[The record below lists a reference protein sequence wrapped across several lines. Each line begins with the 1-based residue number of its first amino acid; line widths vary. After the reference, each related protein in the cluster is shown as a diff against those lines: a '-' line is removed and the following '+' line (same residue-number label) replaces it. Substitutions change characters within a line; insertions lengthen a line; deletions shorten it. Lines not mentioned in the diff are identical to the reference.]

1 MENKTSLGN
10 NIYYNPFKPQDKSYF
25 AGYLNAAMENIDSV
39 FRELGKR
46 LKGKGYTSENFFD
59 AIFKENISLVEYER
73 YVKLLSD
80 YFPMARLLDRKE
92 APIKERKENFKK
104 NFKGIIKAVRDLRNF
119 YTHKEHGEVEI
130 TDEIF
135 GVLDEMLKS
144 TVLTVKKKKVKT
156 DKTKEILKKS
166 IEKQLDILCQ
176 KKLEYL
182 RDTARKI
189 EEKRRNQRERGE
201 KKLVAPFEYSDKR
214 DDLIAAIYNDAFDVY
229 IDKKKDSLKE
239 SSKTKYNTES
249 YPQQEKGDL
258 EIPISKNGVVFLLS
272 LFLTKQ
278 EIYAFKSKIAGFK
291 ATVIDEA
298 TVSEATVSHR
308 KNSICFMA
316 THEIFSHLAYKK
328 LKRKVRTAEI
338 NYSEGENAE
347 QLSIYAKETLM
358 MQMLDELSKVPDVV
372 YQNLSEDLQK
382 TFIEDWNEYLKEN
395 NGDVGTMEE
404 EQVIHPVIRKRYED
418 KFNYF
423 AIRFLDEF
431 AQFPTLRFQVH
442 LGNYLHD
449 SRPKENLISDRRIK
463 EKITVF
469 GRLSEL
475 EHKKALFIK
484 NTETNED
491 REHYWEIFPNPN
503 YDFPKENISVNDKD
517 FPIAGSILDREKQ
530 PVAGKIGIKVKLL
543 NQQYVSEVDKA
554 VKAHQ
559 LKQRKASK
567 PSIQNIIEE
576 IVPINESN
584 PIEAIVFGGQPTAYL
599 SMNDIHSILYEFFDK
614 WEEKKERLE
623 KEGEKKLRKEIGKEL
638 EEKIVGKI
646 QVQIQQIID
655 KDTHAKIFKPYQDEI
670 STAIDKDKL
679 IKDLKQEQS
688 VLQKLKDEQT
698 VREKEYNDF
707 IAYQDKNREINK
719 VRDRNH
725 KEYLKDNLKRKYPEA
740 PTRKEILY
748 YQEKGKVAAWLAND
762 IKRFM
767 PTDFKNEWKGEQHS
781 LLQKSLA
788 YYEQCKEE
796 LKNLLPKEVFKHLP
810 FELEGHFQQ
819 KYLNQFYTR
828 YLDKRLEYISGLVQQ
843 AENFKSENKV
853 FKKVENEC
861 FKFLKKQNYIHKGL
875 DARVQ
880 SILGYPIFLER
891 GFMDEKPTIIKGKTF
906 KGNEALFADWFRYYK
921 EYQNFQTFYNAKQYP
936 LVELEKKQAD
946 RKRKTKIYQ
955 QKKNDVFTLLMAKHI
970 FKSVFKQDSIDRFSL
985 EDLYQSREERLEN
998 QEKAKQTG
1006 ERNTN
1011 YIWNKTVDLK
1021 LSDGKI
1027 TVENVKLKN
1036 VGDFIKYEYDQRVQA
1051 FLKYEENIKWQAFL
1065 IKESKEEENYPY
1077 VVEREIEQYEKV
1089 RREELL
1095 KEVHLIEEYILEK
1108 VKDKEIL
1115 KKEGNQNFK
1124 YYILNGLL
1132 KQLKNED
1139 VESYKVFNLN
1149 TEPEDVDINQLKQE
1163 ATDLEQKAFV
1173 LTYIRNKFAHNQLP
1187 KKEFWNYCQEKYGKI
1202 EKEKTYAEYF
1212 AAVFKKEK
1220 EALMK

>member
-1 MENKTSLGN
+1 
-10 NIYYNPFKPQDKSYF
+10 KS
-25 AGYLNAAMENIDSV
+25 
-39 FRELGKR
+39 
-46 LKGKGYTSENFFD
+46 
-59 AIFKENISLVEYER
+59 
-73 YVKLLSD
+73 
-80 YFPMARLLDRKE
+80 LDR
-92 APIKERKENFKK
+92 F
-104 NFKGIIKAVRDLRNF
+104 
-119 YTHKEHGEVEI
+119 
-130 TDEIF
+130 
-135 GVLDEMLKS
+135 
-144 TVLTVKKKKVKT
+144 
-156 DKTKEILKKS
+156 
-166 IEKQLDILCQ
+166 
-176 KKLEYL
+176 
-182 RDTARKI
+182 
-189 EEKRRNQRERGE
+189 
-201 KKLVAPFEYSDKR
+201 SDKR

-347 QLSIYAKETLM
+347 QLSVYAKETLM

-372 YQNLSEDLQK
+372 YQNLSEDVQK

-584 PIEAIVFGGQPTAYL
+584 PKEAIVFGGQPTAYL
-599 SMNDIHSILYEFFDK
+599 SMNDIHSILYEFLIK
-614 WEEKKERLE
+614 GTSGEALE
-623 KEGEKKLRKEIGKEL
+623 K
-638 EEKIVGKI
+638 KIVGKI
-646 QVQIQQIID
+646 QAQIQQIID
-655 KDTHAKIFKPYQDEI
+655 KDINAKILKPYQKEKSAD
-670 STAIDKDKL
+670 IDNKEKSADVDKEKLKL
-679 IKDLKQEQS
+679 IKDLRQEQDI
-688 VLQKLKDEQT
+688 LQKLKDEQQQ
-698 VREKEYNDF
+698 REK
-707 IAYQDKNREINK
+707 DKKNK
-719 VRDRNH
+719 
-725 KEYLKDNLKRKYPEA
+725 KSKRKHELYPS
-740 PTRKEILY
+740 
-748 YQEKGKVAAWLAND
+748 EKGKVAVWLAND

-767 PTDFKNEWKGEQHS
+767 PKEFKEQWRGHHHS
-781 LLQKSLA
+781 LLQKYLA
-788 YYEQCKEE
+788 YYEQSKEE

>member
-10 NIYYNPFKPQDKSYF
+10 NIYYNPFKPQDKPYF

-46 LKGKGYTSENFFD
+46 LKGKEYTSENFFD

-80 YFPMARLLDRKE
+80 YFPMARLLDKKE

-176 KKLEYL
+176 KKLNYL
-182 RDTARKI
+182 RETAKKV
-189 EEKRRNQRERGE
+189 EEKRRIQREMGE
-201 KKLVAPFEYSDKR
+201 EIDPPFRYGNKR
-214 DDLIAAIYNDAFDVY
+214 EDLIATIYNDAFDVY

-249 YPQQEKGDL
+249 YPQQEEGDL
-258 EIPISKNGVVFLLS
+258 KIPISKNGVVFLLS

-278 EIYAFKSKIAGFK
+278 EIHAFKSKIAGFK

-338 NYSEGENAE
+338 NYGEAENAE
-347 QLSIYAKETLM
+347 QLSVYAKETLM

-372 YQNLSEDLQK
+372 YQNLSEDVQK

-449 SRPKENLISDRRIK
+449 SRPKEHLISDRRIK

-491 REHYWEIFPNPN
+491 REHYWEVFPNPN

-530 PVAGKIGIKVKLL
+530 PTAGKIGIKVKLL
-543 NQQYVSEVDKA
+543 NQKYISEVDKA
-554 VKAHQ
+554 VKANQ
-559 LKQRKASK
+559 LKQRKANK

-576 IVPINESN
+576 IVPINGNNQE
-584 PIEAIVFGGQPTAYL
+584 EVIVFGGQPTAYL

-614 WEEKKERLE
+614 WEKKKEKLE

-638 EEKIVGKI
+638 EEKIVEKI
-646 QVQIQQIID
+646 QTQIQQIID
-655 KDTHAKIFKPYQDEI
+655 KDINAKILKPYQKEK
-670 STAIDKDKL
+670 SAAIDKKKL
-679 IKDLKQEQS
+679 IKDLKQERNI
-688 VLQKLKDEQT
+688 LQKLKNEQQQ
-698 VREKEYNDF
+698 REK
-707 IAYQDKNREINK
+707 DKKNK
-719 VRDRNH
+719 
-725 KEYLKDNLKRKYPEA
+725 KSKRKHELYPS
-740 PTRKEILY
+740 
-748 YQEKGKVAAWLAND
+748 EKGKVAVWLAND

-767 PTDFKNEWKGEQHS
+767 PKEFKEQWRGHHHS
-781 LLQKSLA
+781 LLQKYLA
-788 YYEQCKEE
+788 YYEQSKEE
-796 LKNLLPKEVFKHLP
+796 LKNLLPKEVFKHFP

-819 KYLNQFYTR
+819 KYLNQFPFKLKGHFQQKYLNQFYTH
-828 YLDKRLEYISGLVQQ
+828 YLVVRLKCIKMLLREFQHCKN
-843 AENFKSENKV
+843 ENDSSKV
-853 FKKVENEC
+853 IEKC
-861 FKFLKKQNYIHKGL
+861 FKFLKKQNYTHKGL
-875 DARVQ
+875 DAQVQ
-880 SILGYPIFLER
+880 SVLGYPIFLER
-891 GFMDEKPTIIKGKTF
+891 GFMDEKPTIIKGETF

-936 LVELEKKQAD
+936 LVKLEKKQAD

-970 FKSVFKQDSIDRFSL
+970 FKSVFKQDSIDQFSL

-1011 YIWNKTVDLK
+1011 YIWNKTVKLK
-1021 LSDGKI
+1021 LCDGKI
-1027 TVENVKLKN
+1027 TIENVKLKN
-1036 VGDFIKYEYDQRVQA
+1036 VGNFIKYEYDQRVQT
-1051 FLKYEENIKWQAFL
+1051 FLKYGENIKWQTFL
-1065 IKESKEEENYPY
+1065 IKESKEEENYQH

-1095 KEVHLIEEYILEK
+1095 KEVHLIEEYILKNVE
-1108 VKDKEIL
+1108 DKEIL
-1115 KKEGNQNFK
+1115 KKGDNQNFK

-1132 KQLKNED
+1132 KQLKNEN

-1187 KKEFWNYCQEKYGKI
+1187 KKEFWDYCQEKYGKI

-1212 AAVFKKEK
+1212 AEVFKREK

>member
-10 NIYYNPFKPQDKSYF
+10 NIYYNPFKPQDKPYF

-46 LKGKGYTSENFFD
+46 LKGKEYTSENFFD

-80 YFPMARLLDRKE
+80 YFPMARLLDKKE
-92 APIKERKENFKK
+92 VPIKERKENFKK

-144 TVLTVKKKKVKT
+144 TVLTVKKKKIKT

-166 IEKQLDILCQ
+166 IEKQLDILIK
-176 KKLEYL
+176 KKLNYL
-182 RDTARKI
+182 RETAKKV
-189 EEKRRNQRERGE
+189 EEKRRIQREMGE
-201 KKLVAPFEYSDKR
+201 EIDPPFRYGNKR
-214 DDLIAAIYNDAFDVY
+214 EDLIATIYNDAFDVY

-239 SSKTKYNTES
+239 SSKTKYNTQS
-249 YPQQEKGDL
+249 YPQQEKVDL
-258 EIPISKNGVVFLLS
+258 KIPISKNGVVFLLS

-278 EIYAFKSKIAGFK
+278 EIHAFKSKIAGFK

-338 NYSEGENAE
+338 NYGEAENAE
-347 QLSIYAKETLM
+347 QLSVYAKETLM

-372 YQNLSEDLQK
+372 YQNLSEELQK

-449 SRPKENLISDRRIK
+449 SLPKEHLISDRRIK

-543 NQQYVSEVDKA
+543 NQQCISEVDKA

-576 IVPINESN
+576 MVPINESN
-584 PIEAIVFGGQPTAYL
+584 PKEAIVFGGQPTAYL
-599 SMNDIHSILYEFFDK
+599 SMNDIHSILYEFLIK
-614 WEEKKERLE
+614 GTSGEALE
-623 KEGEKKLRKEIGKEL
+623 K
-638 EEKIVGKI
+638 KIVGKI
-646 QVQIQQIID
+646 QAQIQQIID
-655 KDTHAKIFKPYQDEI
+655 KDTHAKILKPYQKEKSAD
-670 STAIDKDKL
+670 IDNKEKSADVDKEKLKL
-679 IKDLKQEQS
+679 IKDLRQEQDI
-688 VLQKLKDEQT
+688 LQKLKDEQQQ
-698 VREKEYNDF
+698 REK
-707 IAYQDKNREINK
+707 DK
-719 VRDRNH
+719 
-725 KEYLKDNLKRKYPEA
+725 KDKKSKRKYE
-740 PTRKEILY
+740 LY
-748 YQEKGKVAAWLAND
+748 PSEKGKVAVWLAND

-796 LKNLLPKEVFKHLP
+796 LKNLLPEKVFQHFP
-810 FELEGHFQQ
+810 FKLGGYFQQ
-819 KYLNQFYTR
+819 KYLYQFYTC

-861 FKFLKKQNYIHKGL
+861 FKFLKKQNYTHKEL

-906 KGNEALFADWFRYYK
+906 KGNEALFADWFKYYK
-921 EYQNFQTFYNAKQYP
+921 EYQNFQTFYDTENYP
-936 LVELEKKQAD
+936 LVKLEKKQAD

-1011 YIWNKTVDLK
+1011 YIWNKTVNLN
-1021 LSDGKI
+1021 LCNGKI

-1036 VGDFIKYEYDQRVQA
+1036 VGNFIKYEYDQRVQT

-1095 KEVHLIEEYILEK
+1095 KEVHLIEEYILKNVE
-1108 VKDKEIL
+1108 DKEIL
-1115 KKEGNQNFK
+1115 KKGDNQNFK

-1132 KQLKNED
+1132 KQVKKEKEKED

-1149 TEPEDVDINQLKQE
+1149 TKPEDVNITQLKQE

-1187 KKEFWNYCQEKYGKI
+1187 KREFWDYCQEKYGKI

-1212 AAVFKKEK
+1212 AEVFKREK
-1220 EALMK
+1220 EALIK

>member
-10 NIYYNPFKPQDKSYF
+10 NIYYNPFKPQDKPYF

-46 LKGKGYTSENFFD
+46 LKGKEYTSENFFD

-80 YFPMARLLDRKE
+80 YFPMARLLDKKE
-92 APIKERKENFKK
+92 VPIKERKENFKK

-144 TVLTVKKKKVKT
+144 TVLTVKKKKIKT

-166 IEKQLDILCQ
+166 IEKQLDILIK
-176 KKLEYL
+176 KKLNYL
-182 RDTARKI
+182 RETAKKV
-189 EEKRRNQRERGE
+189 EEKRRIQREMGE
-201 KKLVAPFEYSDKR
+201 EIDPPFRYGNKR
-214 DDLIAAIYNDAFDVY
+214 EDLIATIYNDAFDVY

-239 SSKTKYNTES
+239 SSKAKYNTKS
-249 YPQQEKGDL
+249 YPQQEEGDL
-258 EIPISKNGVVFLLS
+258 KIPISKNGVVFLLS

-278 EIYAFKSKIAGFK
+278 EIHAFKSKIAGFK

-338 NYSEGENAE
+338 NYGEAENAE
-347 QLSIYAKETLM
+347 QLSVYAKETLM

-372 YQNLSEDLQK
+372 YQNLSEDVQK

-517 FPIAGSILDREKQ
+517 FPIVGSILDREKQ

-584 PIEAIVFGGQPTAYL
+584 PKEAIVFGGQPTAYL
-599 SMNDIHSILYEFFDK
+599 SMNDIHSILYEFLIK
-614 WEEKKERLE
+614 GTSGEALEKK
-623 KEGEKKLRKEIGKEL
+623 IV
-638 EEKIVGKI
+638 EKI
-646 QVQIQQIID
+646 QTQIQQIID
-655 KDTHAKIFKPYQDEI
+655 KDINAKILKPYQKEKSAD
-670 STAIDKDKL
+670 IDNKEKSADVDKEKLKL
-679 IKDLKQEQS
+679 IKDLRQEQDI
-688 VLQKLKDEQT
+688 LQKLKDEQQQ
-698 VREKEYNDF
+698 REK
-707 IAYQDKNREINK
+707 DKKNK
-719 VRDRNH
+719 
-725 KEYLKDNLKRKYPEA
+725 KSKRKHELYPS
-740 PTRKEILY
+740 
-748 YQEKGKVAAWLAND
+748 EKGKVAVWLAND

-767 PTDFKNEWKGEQHS
+767 PKEFKEQWRGHHHS
-781 LLQKSLA
+781 LLQKYLA
-788 YYEQCKEE
+788 YYEQSKEE
-796 LKNLLPKEVFKHLP
+796 LKNLLPKEVFEHFP

-819 KYLNQFYTR
+819 KYLNQFYTH
-828 YLDKRLEYISGLVQQ
+828 YLVVRLKCIKMLLGEFQHCKN
-843 AENFKSENKV
+843 ENDSSEVIEK
-853 FKKVENEC
+853 C
-861 FKFLKKQNYIHKGL
+861 FNFLKKQNYTHKGL
-875 DARVQ
+875 DAQAQ
-880 SILGYPIFLER
+880 SVLGYPIFLER

-906 KGNEALFADWFRYYK
+906 KGNEALFAHWFRYYK
-921 EYQNFQTFYNAKQYP
+921 EYQNFQTFYDTENYP
-936 LVELEKKQAD
+936 LVKLGKKQAD

-985 EDLYQSREERLEN
+985 EDLYQSREERLGN
-998 QEKAKQTG
+998 QERARQTG

-1021 LSDGKI
+1021 LCDGKI

-1051 FLKYEENIKWQAFL
+1051 FLTYEENIEWQAFL

-1115 KKEGNQNFK
+1115 KKGDNQNFK

-1132 KQLKNED
+1132 KQVKKEKEKED

-1149 TEPEDVDINQLKQE
+1149 TKPEDVDINQLKQK

-1187 KKEFWNYCQEKYGKI
+1187 KKEFWDYCQEECGKI
-1202 EKEKTYAEYF
+1202 AKGKTYAEYF
-1212 AAVFKKEK
+1212 VEVFKREK

>member
-25 AGYLNAAMENIDSV
+25 AGYFNAAMENIDSV

-80 YFPMARLLDRKE
+80 YFPMARLLDKKE
-92 APIKERKENFKK
+92 VPIKERKENFKK

-119 YTHKEHGEVEI
+119 YTHKEHREVEI

-249 YPQQEKGDL
+249 YPQQEEGDL
-258 EIPISKNGVVFLLS
+258 KIPISKNGVVFLLS

-278 EIYAFKSKIAGFK
+278 EIHAFKSKIAGFK

-338 NYSEGENAE
+338 NYGEAENTE
-347 QLSIYAKETLM
+347 QLSVYAKEILM

-372 YQNLSEDLQK
+372 YQNLSEDVQK

-530 PVAGKIGIKVKLL
+530 PVAGKIGIKVKLI

-584 PIEAIVFGGQPTAYL
+584 PKEAIVFGGQPTAYL
-599 SMNDIHSILYEFFDK
+599 SMNDIHSILYEFLIK
-614 WEEKKERLE
+614 GTSGEALE
-623 KEGEKKLRKEIGKEL
+623 K
-638 EEKIVGKI
+638 KIVGKI
-646 QVQIQQIID
+646 QAQIQQIID
-655 KDTHAKIFKPYQDEI
+655 KDTHAKILKPYQDDN

-679 IKDLKQEQS
+679 IKDLKQEQNI
-688 VLQKLKDEQT
+688 LQKLKDEQQQ
-698 VREKEYNDF
+698 REE
-707 IAYQDKNREINK
+707 DKK
-719 VRDRNH
+719 S
-725 KEYLKDNLKRKYPEA
+725 KRKYE
-740 PTRKEILY
+740 LY
-748 YQEKGKVAAWLAND
+748 PSEKGKVAVWLAND

-767 PTDFKNEWKGEQHS
+767 PKEFKEQWRGHHHS
-781 LLQKSLA
+781 LLQKYLA
-788 YYEQCKEE
+788 YYEQSKEE

-843 AENFKSENKV
+843 AENFKNENKV

-875 DARVQ
+875 DAQVQ
-880 SILGYPIFLER
+880 SILEYPIFLER

-1132 KQLKNED
+1132 KQLKNEN
-1139 VESYKVFNLN
+1139 VENYKVFELN
-1149 TEPEDVDINQLKQE
+1149 TNPEKVNITQLKQE

-1187 KKEFWNYCQEKYGKI
+1187 KKEFWDYCQEKYGKI

-1212 AAVFKKEK
+1212 AEVFKKEK